1 MFAYYFA
8 LLLYNKQDMVYLL
21 YNGGTNMRA
30 EILAVGTELLLGQI
44 ANTNAQYISSKL
56 PEAGVGVYY
65 HSVVGDNPDRL
76 EDCLK
81 LALKRCDIV
90 ITTGGL
96 GPTQDDLT
104 KETISRVCGKKLV
117 LHQES
122 LNDIRNYFSSLGRQ
136 MTPNNEKQAY
146 MPEGCIILKNTNG
159 TAPGCIIETGGK
171 IVVMLPGPPAE
182 MKPMFL
188 DYVIPYF
195 KNKGA
200 YSIESVIL
208 RVFGIGESAM
218 ETKIM
223 DLIDAQ
229 TNPTIATY
237 AKEGEVSI
245 RVTASVLKGESADSI
260 LIPVVNEI
268 KRRTGD
274 NLYSDKDKTLDAVV
288 AELLTKNNIT
298 IGTAES
304 CTGGLISEKLTD
316 IPGISQVFM
325 GGAVTYSNEA
335 KVEYLGVKEQT
346 IKAHGAVSRETASE
360 MAEGIRKRLKTD
372 IGISVTGI
380 AGPGGGTAEKP
391 VGLVYIGLSS
401 ESGTVT
407 KELRLSGNRKKIRT
421 ITALNVFDL
430 IRRHILKLKIDL

>member
-1 MFAYYFA
+1 M
-8 LLLYNKQDMVYLL
+8 K
-21 YNGGTNMRA
+21 A
-30 EILAVGTELLLGQI
+30 EILAVGTELLMGQI
-44 ANTNAQYISSKL
+44 VNTNAQYISSKL

-65 HSVVGDNPDRL
+65 HSVVGDNPARL
-76 EDCLK
+76 EDSLK
-81 LALKRCDIV
+81 LALERCDIV

-117 LHQES
+117 IHEES
-122 LNDIRNYFSSLGRQ
+122 LNKIKNYFSRLGRQ

-146 MPEGCIILKNTNG
+146 MPEGCIVLKNNNG
-159 TAPGCIIETGGK
+159 TAPGCIIEMGEK
-171 IVVMLPGPPAE
+171 AVIMLPGPPVE

-188 DYVIPYF
+188 DYVMPYF
-195 KNKGA
+195 KNKGN
-200 YSIESVIL
+200 YSLESVIL

-223 DLIDAQ
+223 DLIDGQ

-237 AKEGEVSI
+237 AKEGEVTI
-245 RVTASVLKGESADSI
+245 RVTASVPMGESAEQI
-260 LIPVVNEI
+260 LMPVVNEI
-268 KRRTGD
+268 KRRTGE
-274 NLYSDKDKTLDAVV
+274 NLYSDKDETLDSV
-288 AELLTKNNIT
+288 AAGLLLENNIT
-298 IGTAES
+298 IATAES
-304 CTGGLISEKLTD
+304 CTGGLISEMLTD
-316 IPGISQVFM
+316 VPGISKVFM

-335 KVEYLGVKEQT
+335 KMEYLGVKEQT
-346 IKAHGAVSRETASE
+346 LKAHGAVSRETAAE

-380 AGPGGGTAEKP
+380 AGPGGGTDEKP
-391 VGLVYIGLSS
+391 VGLVYVGLSG
-401 ESGTVT
+401 EGGTIT

-430 IRRHILKLKIDL
+430 IRRHVLKLEIDL

>member
-1 MFAYYFA
+1 M
-8 LLLYNKQDMVYLL
+8 K
-21 YNGGTNMRA
+21 A
-30 EILAVGTELLLGQI
+30 EILAVGTELLMGQI
-44 ANTNAQYISSKL
+44 VNTNAQYISSKL

-76 EDCLK
+76 EDSLK
-81 LALKRCDIV
+81 LALERCDIV

-117 LHQES
+117 IHEES
-122 LNDIRNYFSSLGRQ
+122 LNKIKNYFSRLGRQ

-146 MPEGCIILKNTNG
+146 MPEGCIVLKNNNG
-159 TAPGCIIETGGK
+159 TAPGCIIEMGEK
-171 IVVMLPGPPAE
+171 AVIMLPGPPVE

-188 DYVIPYF
+188 DYVMPYF

-200 YSIESVIL
+200 YSLESVIL

-223 DLIDAQ
+223 DLIDGQ

-237 AKEGEVSI
+237 AKEGEVTI
-245 RVTASVLKGESADSI
+245 RVTASVPMGQSAEQ
-260 LIPVVNEI
+260 LLMPVVNEI
-268 KRRTGD
+268 KRRTGE
-274 NLYSDKDKTLDAVV
+274 NLYSDKDETLDSV
-288 AELLTKNNIT
+288 AAGLLLENNIT
-298 IGTAES
+298 IATAES
-304 CTGGLISEKLTD
+304 CTGGLISEMLTD
-316 IPGISQVFM
+316 VPGISKVFM

-335 KVEYLGVKEQT
+335 KMEYLGVKEQT
-346 IKAHGAVSRETASE
+346 LKAYGAVSRETAAE

-380 AGPGGGTAEKP
+380 AGPGGGTDEKP
-391 VGLVYIGLSS
+391 VGLVYVGLSS
-401 ESGTVT
+401 DGGTIT

-430 IRRHILKLKIDL
+430 IRRHVLKLEIDL

>member
-1 MFAYYFA
+1 
-8 LLLYNKQDMVYLL
+8 
-21 YNGGTNMRA
+21 MRA
-30 EILAVGTELLLGQI
+30 EILAVGTELLMGQI
-44 ANTNAQYISSKL
+44 VNTNAQYISSKL

-76 EDCLK
+76 EECLK
-81 LALKRCDIV
+81 LALERCDIV

-117 LHQES
+117 IHEES
-122 LNDIRNYFSSLGRQ
+122 LNKIRDYFNRLGRQ
-136 MTPNNEKQAY
+136 MTPNNAKQAY
-146 MPEGCIILKNTNG
+146 MPEGCIVLKNNNG
-159 TAPGCIIETGGK
+159 TAPGCIIEMGEK
-171 IVVMLPGPPAE
+171 VVVMLPGPPIE

-188 DYVIPYF
+188 DYVMPYF
-195 KNKGA
+195 RNKSA

-223 DLIDAQ
+223 DLIDGQ

-237 AKEGEVSI
+237 AKEGEVTI
-245 RVTASVLKGESADSI
+245 RVTASVPKGESAEHI
-260 LIPVVNEI
+260 LVSVVNEI
-268 KRRTGD
+268 KRKTGD
-274 NLYSDKDKTLDAVV
+274 NLYSDKDENLDAVV
-288 AELLTKNNIT
+288 AGLLMENNIT
-298 IGTAES
+298 IATAES
-304 CTGGLISEKLTD
+304 CTGGLISEMLTD
-316 IPGISQVFM
+316 IPGISRVFM

-335 KVEYLGVKEQT
+335 KMEYLGVKAQT
-346 IKAHGAVSRETASE
+346 LESHGAVSRQTAAE
-360 MAEGIRKRLKTD
+360 MAEGIRNRLKTN

-380 AGPGGGTAEKP
+380 AGPGGGTDQKP

-401 ESGTVT
+401 DSGTVT

-430 IRRHILKLKIDL
+430 IRRHVLKLEMDL